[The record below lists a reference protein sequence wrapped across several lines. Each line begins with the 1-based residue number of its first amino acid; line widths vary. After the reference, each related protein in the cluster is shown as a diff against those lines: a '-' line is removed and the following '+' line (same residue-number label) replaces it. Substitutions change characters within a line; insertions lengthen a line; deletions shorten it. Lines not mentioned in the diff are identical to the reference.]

1 MDYATAVQVL
11 RDSGQNVNLVV
22 KRRVI
27 LPQPIP
33 ASTLMGLSEQPKYL
47 NVSLQ
52 RSKKKEDF
60 GVVLG
65 CKIYIKEII
74 SRTVADKDG
83 ILKVRYSE
91 RATKF
96 ILTLLSN
103 FKKWCFVTKI
113 RLTCCE
119 KI

>member
-1 MDYATAVQVL
+1 
-11 RDSGQNVNLVV
+11 V

-33 ASTLMGLSEQPKYL
+33 ASTLMLSEQPKYL

-91 RATKF
+91 KATKLKKISLC

-103 FKKWCFVTKI
+103 YKKRWDILSNFVAFSQYLNFKGG
-113 RLTCCE
+113 
-119 KI
+119 